1 MNSCIINYNLYSIS
15 FLLLVI
21 MNSTSNL
28 LKANHYL
35 NEHINDIIKENDFQM
50 NPNVD
55 TRILYSSFLIN
66 YILYHSN
73 IYDSKTFNSTIS
85 ENINNIIPKFQSE
98 KKQKSSSD
106 SDSYDLEYPKLIPP
120 KKRWS
125 NSFDTLH

>member
-1 MNSCIINYNLYSIS
+1 M
-15 FLLLVI
+15 I
-21 MNSTSNL
+21 MNSNSNL

-35 NEHINDIIKENDFQM
+35 NEHINDIIRENEFQM

-73 IYDSKTFNSTIS
+73 IPDSKIFSSIIS
-85 ENINNIIPKFQSE
+85 ENINSNKNKFQPE

-106 SDSYDLEYPKLIPP
+106 SDSYDLEYPKLQPP

-125 NSFDTLH
+125 NSFDTVQ